1 MHIIKNI
8 GVIFIVSLLIL
19 ATGGVSVFHH
29 ICHCAGEMSASLFVE
44 ADCDH
49 SHSGAACCS
58 AETTASCCQVNNNNE
73 PGHSCDNKDC
83 CQDTMQFLKI
93 SDSFQ
98 PGVEKIIVK
107 PFLATISLIFID
119 KNEDIKSL
127 PNFNIYAS
135 DLPPPDTGKQIVVSL
150 HQLKLDPHLV

>member
-1 MHIIKNI
+1 M
-8 GVIFIVSLLIL
+8 IL

-29 ICHCAGEMSASLFVE
+29 ICHCAGEISASLFVE

-49 SHSGAACCS
+49 NHSKAACCS
-58 AETTASCCQVNNNNE
+58 AVTTSSCCQVKNNNE
-73 PGHSCDNKDC
+73 PGHSCDDGDC
-83 CQDTMQFLKI
+83 CQNTVQFLKI

-107 PFLATISLIFID
+107 PFLAETSMIFID
-119 KNEDIKSL
+119 IEEEINSL
-127 PNFNIYAS
+127 HSFNIYAS
-135 DLPPPDTGKQIVVSL
+135 DLPPPDTGRQIVVSL